1 MKCER
6 CGNQL
11 DDTDLFCP
19 KCGKA
24 VFEEYM
30 DDDDIWD
37 EYDRE
42 PKAEPEEE
50 LEVELERSKP
60 VQPEQPSK
68 TKEAEQSQKEEN
80 NKQEET
86 EKIPQIPNE
95 ESKQKRKIEAK
106 KSVRKTNKKA
116 NKTTNKNMA
125 EASGKKSP
133 VGLICACI
141 LMVCLLIG
149 VLWGM
154 LTVKQMDKEQ
164 AVKTTADNSQEQ
176 ENQASASTDNT
187 KTEEAT
193 KPEETEEAKPE
204 ETEETKT
211 EEQEQQPEA
220 KPEEAEQKKQ
230 DYFVMVDKDSV
241 DFSQYTKLAV
251 ANAEQSSMASS
262 DKYDYSA
269 KSAVDGDITSSWQEG
284 VDGLGEGT
292 GIKLS
297 LDGTHKIRYIVLYL
311 GNWRSDEMWQKNA
324 RPAKLSINLGDNQS
338 KDVEFS
344 DEKKAF
350 CLSFDEPVEASFVS
364 LYIEAG
370 YAGSKWN
377 DNCISEVELY
387 E

>member
-42 PKAEPEEE
+42 SKVEPEEK
-50 LEVELERSKP
+50 LEISKEF
-60 VQPEQPSK
+60 QPKKASK
-68 TKEAEQSQKEEN
+68 TEETKESPKEG
-80 NKQEET
+80 NKQE
-86 EKIPQIPNE
+86 KAAKMPQIPKE
-95 ESKQKRKIEAK
+95 ESKPKRKTEAK
-106 KSVRKTNKKA
+106 KADKKINRTTSKKTEE
-116 NKTTNKNMA
+116 M
-125 EASGKKSP
+125 SGKKSP

-154 LTVKQMDKEQ
+154 LTVRQMEKEQ
-164 AVKTTADNSQEQ
+164 ETKTTADNSQEQ
-176 ENQASASTDNT
+176 ENQASVSTDNT
-187 KTEEAT
+187 KTEETT
-193 KPEETEEAKPE
+193 KPDEAEEAEQKE
-204 ETEETKT
+204 NETKT
-211 EEQEQQPEA
+211 EEQEQHPEA
-220 KPEEAEQKKQ
+220 KPEEVEQKKQ
-230 DYFVMVDKDSV
+230 DYFVMADKEGI
-241 DFSQYTKLAV
+241 DFSQYTKLTV

-262 DKYDYSA
+262 GNYDYSA
-269 KSAVDGDITSSWQEG
+269 ESAADGDITSSWQEG
-284 VDGLGEGT
+284 VEGLGEGT

-324 RPAKLSINLGDNQS
+324 RPAKLSINLGDNQA

-364 LYIEAG
+364 LYIQAG
-370 YAGSKWN
+370 YAGAKWN
-377 DNCISEVELY
+377 DNCISEVEFY

>member
-1 MKCER
+1 M
-6 CGNQL
+6 
-11 DDTDLFCP
+11 
-19 KCGKA
+19 
-24 VFEEYM
+24 
-30 DDDDIWD
+30 
-37 EYDRE
+37 
-42 PKAEPEEE
+42 
-50 LEVELERSKP
+50 
-60 VQPEQPSK
+60 
-68 TKEAEQSQKEEN
+68 
-80 NKQEET
+80 
-86 EKIPQIPNE
+86 
-95 ESKQKRKIEAK
+95 
-106 KSVRKTNKKA
+106 
-116 NKTTNKNMA
+116 
-125 EASGKKSP
+125 SGKKSP

-154 LTVKQMDKEQ
+154 LTVRQMEKAQ
-164 AVKTTADNSQEQ
+164 GTKTTADNSQEQ
-176 ENQASASTDNT
+176 ENQASVSTDNT
-187 KTEEAT
+187 KTEETT
-193 KPEETEEAKPE
+193 KPDEAEESKPKE
-204 ETEETKT
+204 NETKT

-220 KPEEAEQKKQ
+220 KPEEVEQKNQ
-230 DYFVMVDKDSV
+230 DYFVMVDKEGI
-241 DFSQYTKLAV
+241 DFSQYTRLAV

-262 DKYDYSA
+262 GNYDYSA
-269 KSAVDGDITSSWQEG
+269 KSAADGDITSSWQEG
-284 VDGLGEGT
+284 VEGLGEGT

-324 RPAKLSINLGDNQS
+324 RPAKLSINLGDNQA

-377 DNCISEVELY
+377 DNCISEIELY

>member
-42 PKAEPEEE
+42 PKVEPEEK
-50 LEVELERSKP
+50 LEISKEF
-60 VQPEQPSK
+60 QPKKASK
-68 TKEAEQSQKEEN
+68 TEETKESPKEG
-80 NKQEET
+80 NKQE
-86 EKIPQIPNE
+86 KAVKMPQIPKE
-95 ESKQKRKIEAK
+95 ESKPKRKTEAK
-106 KSVRKTNKKA
+106 KADKKINRTTSKKTEE
-116 NKTTNKNMA
+116 M
-125 EASGKKSP
+125 SGKKSP

-154 LTVKQMDKEQ
+154 LTVRQMEKEQ
-164 AVKTTADNSQEQ
+164 ETKTTADNSQEQ
-176 ENQASASTDNT
+176 ENQASVSTDNT
-187 KTEEAT
+187 KTEETT
-193 KPEETEEAKPE
+193 KPDEAEEAEQKE
-204 ETEETKT
+204 NETKT

-220 KPEEAEQKKQ
+220 KPEEVEQKKQ
-230 DYFVMVDKDSV
+230 DYFVMADKDGI
-241 DFSQYTKLAV
+241 DFSQYTKLTV

-262 DKYDYSA
+262 GNYDYSA
-269 KSAVDGDITSSWQEG
+269 ESAADGDITSSWQEG
-284 VDGLGEGT
+284 VEGLGEGT

-324 RPAKLSINLGDNQS
+324 RPAKLSINLGDNQA

-364 LYIEAG
+364 LYIQAG
-370 YAGSKWN
+370 YAGAKWN
-377 DNCISEVELY
+377 DNCISEVEFY

>member
-11 DDTDLFCP
+11 DDTDLFCQ

-42 PKAEPEEE
+42 PKVEPEEK
-50 LEVELERSKP
+50 LEISKEI
-60 VQPEQPSK
+60 QPEKASK
-68 TKEAEQSQKEEN
+68 TEETKESLKEG
-80 NKQEET
+80 NKQE
-86 EKIPQIPNE
+86 KAAKMPQIPKE
-95 ESKQKRKIEAK
+95 ESKPKRKIEAK
-106 KSVRKTNKKA
+106 KADKKTK
-116 NKTTNKNMA
+116 KTTSKKTEEM
-125 EASGKKSP
+125 SGKKSP

-154 LTVKQMDKEQ
+154 LTVRQMEKEQ
-164 AVKTTADNSQEQ
+164 GIKTTADNSQEQ
-176 ENQASASTDNT
+176 ENQASVSTDNA
-187 KTEEAT
+187 KTEETT
-193 KPEETEEAKPE
+193 KPDEAEEAEQKKN
-204 ETEETKT
+204 ETKT

-220 KPEEAEQKKQ
+220 KPEEVEQKKQ
-230 DYFVMVDKDSV
+230 DYFVMADKEGI
-241 DFSQYTKLAV
+241 DFSQYTRLTV

-262 DKYDYSA
+262 GNYDYSA
-269 KSAVDGDITSSWQEG
+269 ESAADGDITSSWQEG
-284 VDGLGEGT
+284 VEGLGEGT

-324 RPAKLSINLGDNQS
+324 RPAKLSINLGDNQA

-364 LYIEAG
+364 LYIQAG
-370 YAGSKWN
+370 YAGAKWN
-377 DNCISEVELY
+377 DNCISEVEFY

>member
-11 DDTDLFCP
+11 DDTDLFCQ

-42 PKAEPEEE
+42 PKVESKEK
-50 LEVELERSKP
+50 LEISKEI
-60 VQPEQPSK
+60 QPEKASK
-68 TKEAEQSQKEEN
+68 AEETKESPKEE
-80 NKQEET
+80 NKQEEAA
-86 EKIPQIPNE
+86 KMPQIPKE
-95 ESKQKRKIEAK
+95 ESKPKRKIEAK
-106 KSVRKTNKKA
+106 KADKKTK
-116 NKTTNKNMA
+116 KTTSKKTEEM
-125 EASGKKSP
+125 SGKKSP

-154 LTVKQMDKEQ
+154 MTVKQMEKEQ
-164 AVKTTADNSQEQ
+164 ATKTTADNSQEQ
-176 ENQASASTDNT
+176 ENQASVSTDNT
-187 KTEEAT
+187 KTEETT
-193 KPEETEEAKPE
+193 KPDEAEESRPKEN
-204 ETEETKT
+204 ETKT

-220 KPEEAEQKKQ
+220 KPEEVEQKKQ
-230 DYFVMVDKDSV
+230 DYFVMVDKDGI
-241 DFSQYTKLAV
+241 DFSQYTKLTV

-262 DKYDYSA
+262 GNYDYSA
-269 KSAVDGDITSSWQEG
+269 ESAADGDITSSWQEG
-284 VDGLGEGT
+284 VEGLGEGT

-324 RPAKLSINLGDNQS
+324 RPAKLSINLGDNQA

-364 LYIEAG
+364 LYIQAG
-370 YAGSKWN
+370 YAGAKWN
-377 DNCISEVELY
+377 DNCISEVEFY